1 VESSC
6 EFGIE
11 PTGSMKCWETIEW
24 LTSSGHSISV
34 QLHIVSY
41 ATHDAS
47 EESTLL
53 VLLRTSCFLHIFSVL
68 PLIIKRPYITQ
79 NDRKYK

>member
-24 LTSSGHSISV
+24 PSISGLSSSV
-34 QLHIVSY
+34 QLNIVS
-41 ATHDAS
+41 
-47 EESTLL
+47 
-53 VLLRTSCFLHIFSVL
+53 
-68 PLIIKRPYITQ
+68 
-79 NDRKYK
+79 

>member
-11 PTGSMKCWETIEW
+11 PTGSMKCWETTEW

-34 QLHIVSY
+34 QLQ
-41 ATHDAS
+41 
-47 EESTLL
+47 L
-53 VLLRTSCFLHIFSVL
+53 VIYIYIYIGVLHFLD
-68 PLIIKRPYITQ
+68 PLNKKT
-79 NDRKYK
+79 

>member
-6 EFGIE
+6 DFGIE

-41 ATHDAS
+41 KYGDLALQVGGVSRNGTIKYGLSPAGLKTWAVLWS
-47 EESTLL
+47 ERAL
-53 VLLRTSCFLHIFSVL
+53 
-68 PLIIKRPYITQ
+68 
-79 NDRKYK
+79 

>member
-1 VESSC
+1 VESLC

-34 QLHIVSY
+34 QLDIVS
-41 ATHDAS
+41 
-47 EESTLL
+47 
-53 VLLRTSCFLHIFSVL
+53 
-68 PLIIKRPYITQ
+68 
-79 NDRKYK
+79 